1 VVYLSLSKRLA
12 RHYFQTDPQTLPH
25 PDESVQISRSHG
37 GGTTVSEKR
46 AGSIFMANRY
56 GVIPPIY
63 HSSHRIQCHPVPAL
77 ETPSF
82 NNLRTS
88 QSLRYLRKKFC
99 TWCRP
104 QTALGTTTTMPHR
117 ISEASQTP
125 WEIKT
130 LG

>member
-1 VVYLSLSKRLA
+1 MVYLSLSKRLA
-12 RHYFQTDPQTLPH
+12 RHYFQTYPQTLHHPH
-25 PDESVQISRSHG
+25 ESVQISRSHD

-46 AGSIFMANRY
+46 AASIVMANRY

-63 HSSHRIQCHPVPAL
+63 HSSYRIQCHPVPAL

-82 NNLRTS
+82 NNSRTS
-88 QSLRYLRKKFC
+88 QSLRYLRKMFC

-104 QTALGTTTTMPHR
+104 QTALGTATITPHR
-117 ISEASQTP
+117 ISEASQTA